1 MSKPKTKPTDQS
13 LEAFIAQQPET
24 RREDCRTLDALMRKL
39 TGEDAVMWG
48 SIVGYGRYANTRS
61 DGKVDE
67 WPVAGFSPRKAQTVL
82 YIVGFKDQETLL
94 ARLGKHS
101 VSVAC
106 LYINKLADVDLGVLR
121 QIAEASVADTRARHP
136 AC

>member
-48 SIVGYGRYANTRS
+48 LSLIH
-61 DGKVDE
+61 
-67 WPVAGFSPRKAQTVL
+67 
-82 YIVGFKDQETLL
+82 I
-94 ARLGKHS
+94 
-101 VSVAC
+101 
-106 LYINKLADVDLGVLR
+106 
-121 QIAEASVADTRARHP
+121 
-136 AC
+136 